1 MSGVEAEREEEGGE
15 KRLDGPG
22 VRPSSEL
29 LLLELILE
37 LLALERKGAVA
48 VAAAAAGGGRGVVV
62 VVVVVVA
69 VVVARGAA
77 ADVDV
82 VDGDGL
88 LLRDDGAADPPLL
101 PNRALR
107 LEAAS
112 FL

>member
-1 MSGVEAEREEEGGE
+1 MEAEREEEGGE

-62 VVVVVVA
+62 VVVVVVVVA

>member
-1 MSGVEAEREEEGGE
+1 
-15 KRLDGPG
+15 
-22 VRPSSEL
+22 

-48 VAAAAAGGGRGVVV
+48 VAAAAAAGGRG
-62 VVVVVVA
+62 VVVVVA

-82 VDGDGL
+82 AAVDGLL
-88 LLRDDGAADPPLL
+88 LLRDDGATKPPLL

-107 LEAAS
+107 LDAAS